1 MYRCADGREVQ
12 RLSNIF
18 LAFHMP
24 MQESGAVRT
33 ELRQK
38 YQKRVNVNGDVLHQT
53 VEIDDERDDSL

>member
-1 MYRCADGREVQ
+1 MH
-12 RLSNIF
+12 F